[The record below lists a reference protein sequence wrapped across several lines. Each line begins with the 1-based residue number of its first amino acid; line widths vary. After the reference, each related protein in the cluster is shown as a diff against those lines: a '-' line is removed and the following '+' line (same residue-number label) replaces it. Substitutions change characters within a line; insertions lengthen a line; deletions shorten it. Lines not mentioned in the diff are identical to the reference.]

1 MWMAAFLFQEFFRSE
16 KSLGI
21 SKLKFVFFY
30 TAAHLLKDMKLV
42 PSNLP
47 FTISPF

>member
-16 KSLGI
+16 KSLG
-21 SKLKFVFFY
+21 KLKFVNSIFY